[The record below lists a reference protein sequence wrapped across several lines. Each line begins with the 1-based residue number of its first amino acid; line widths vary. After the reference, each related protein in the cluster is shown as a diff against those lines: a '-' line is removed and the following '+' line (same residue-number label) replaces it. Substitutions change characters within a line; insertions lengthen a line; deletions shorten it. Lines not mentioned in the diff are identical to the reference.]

1 MPSADVARDGQASR
15 RGVVNFF
22 SKVLY
27 GERQGYNENDLQ
39 PVGGCDTD
47 VGNACFRP
55 STKRLLREAAH
66 D

>member
-1 MPSADVARDGQASR
+1 MSR
-15 RGVVNFF
+15 EMAKPREEVSSNFS

-27 GERQGYNENDLQ
+27 GERQGYNENDYLQ